1 MQTRQGSEPVREF
14 GCGLR
19 EHLERRTVPAER
31 PQTVVEP
38 AAPPVEAPLP
48 TSSSLDD
55 AARSFL
61 AHRAEEHAEAL
72 WAVFADALA
81 ATTAN
86 GRPDHR
92 TRLLAAT
99 TLMAEAFGPRP
110 RSGGKR
116 PRVKDELAELRRR
129 RTAHAG

>member
-1 MQTRQGSEPVREF
+1 MQTAKDSQPVPEF
-14 GCGLR
+14 GSGLR
-19 EHLERRTVPAER
+19 AHLERGSGPCAEA
-31 PQTVVEP
+31 QAVAEP
-38 AAPPVEAPLP
+38 VGPPVAPAQP
-48 TSSSLDD
+48 TSHPLDD

-92 TRLLAAT
+92 TRLLAAS

-129 RTAHAG
+129 RTARAG